1 MRLEIDYIVVG
12 LGLAGLA
19 FTKELRKNNK
29 QFIVF
34 ENNSQQASLVG
45 GGVYNPVILKRFSTV
60 WDIEDQLKIA
70 LPFYRELERELNKI
84 YDYKFDV
91 LRIFKSVE
99 EQNNWFI
106 ASDKPVLSTYMNSQI
121 EHSQI
126 KKVYANFGFG
136 RVNGTGRIDTQNLL
150 TDYRLK
156 LLGEE
161 KLIYDDFD
169 YTQIRILEKGI
180 AYKKIIA
187 KQIVFCEG
195 FGIHKNPFFNYLPL
209 QGTKGE
215 LLTLNVPELELNDLL
230 KAAVF
235 VMPLGNKNYRVGA
248 TFNWVDKTNLPSE
261 NGKLELLEK
270 FETFIKSGYTV
281 IKHEAGIRPTVID
294 RKPLLGKHPKYKN
307 LAILNGLG
315 TRGVLIAPKAAK
327 QLYNYLENN
336 INLPKE
342 VSIDRF

>member
-1 MRLEIDYIVVG
+1 MELDYIVVG

-19 FTKELRKNNK
+19 FTKELTENNK
-29 QFIVF
+29 KFVVF

-45 GGVYNPVILKRFSTV
+45 GGVYNPVILKRFSPV
-60 WDIEDQLKIA
+60 WDVEDQLKIA
-70 LPFYRELERELNKI
+70 IPFYLELEREFNKT

-106 ASDKPVLSTYMNSQI
+106 ASDKPVLSKYLNAQI
-121 EHSQI
+121 EHKQI
-126 KKVYANFGFG
+126 NTVQADFGFG
-136 RVNGTGRIDTQNLL
+136 RVSGTGRIDTQNLL
-150 TDYRLK
+150 TDYKLK
-156 LLGEE
+156 LLREE

-169 YTQIRILEKGI
+169 YDQLNILETGI
-180 AYKKIIA
+180 SYKNIQA
-187 KQIVFCEG
+187 KKVVFCEG
-195 FGIHKNPFFNYLPL
+195 YGVHKNPFFNYLPL

-215 LLTLNVPELELNDLL
+215 LLTLNVPNLDLNELL

-235 VMPLGNKNYRVGA
+235 VMPLGNNNYRIGA
-248 TFNWVDKTNLPSE
+248 TFNWDDKTNIPSE
-261 NGKLELLEK
+261 NGKIELLEK
-270 FETFIKSGYTV
+270 FETFVKSNYTV
-281 IKHEAGIRPTVID
+281 VKHDAGIRPTVID
-294 RKPLLGKHPKYKN
+294 RKPLLGKHPKHTN

-336 INLPKE
+336 ISLPKE